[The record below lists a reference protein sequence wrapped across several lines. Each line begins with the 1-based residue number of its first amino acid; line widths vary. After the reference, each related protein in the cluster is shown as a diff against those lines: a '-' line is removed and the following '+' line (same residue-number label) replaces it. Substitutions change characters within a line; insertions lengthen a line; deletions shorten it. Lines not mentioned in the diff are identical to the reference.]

1 MNRPPPPVE
10 TLPDPLAETD
20 EHLGAGARLTHLHA
34 HLRTLRPQVDR
45 VAIALYDA
53 DTDALRTFVSS
64 NGDEPTPLQHYE
76 AQVED
81 APALRELVREGRARL
96 VQDLAV
102 YDGGRHEH
110 TRRIREAGYRA
121 SFALPF
127 RNQGRIR
134 GVVFFNSRRPQAFDE
149 QTVALLELF
158 ARAVTAS
165 IRDDL
170 ARANTLLAALRT
182 ACSVAHAR
190 DPETGM
196 HLRRIADYT
205 RLIATELARTGQVPF
220 ADEQIEH
227 LAAFS
232 ELHDIGKVG
241 IRDEVLRKPDRLTD
255 EEYAHMKEHTR
266 IGRDLLETLLRHFDL
281 QTLRGVDALRH
292 VVELHH
298 EALDGSGYPNGL
310 RGEDIPIEARI
321 VAVADVFDALTSPRV
336 YKTAWSTP
344 EALEHL
350 RRLAGRTLD
359 AACVEALARDPDR
372 LDRLRHLHADDA
384 APAA

>member
-20 EHLGAGARLTHLHA
+20 EHLGAGARLAHLHA
-34 HLRTLRPQVDR
+34 HLRTLRPEVHR

-53 DTDALRTFVSS
+53 ETDALRTFISS
-64 NGDEPTPLQHYE
+64 NDGTPTPLEHYE
-76 AQVED
+76 AQIED

-96 VQDLAV
+96 VRDLAV
-102 YDGGRHEH
+102 FDGGRHEH
-110 TRRIREAGYRA
+110 TRRIRDAGYRA

-127 RNQGRIR
+127 RNRGRIQ
-134 GVVFFNSRRPQAFDE
+134 GVVFFNSRRAEAFDE

-158 ARAVTAS
+158 ARAVTSA

-170 ARANTLLAALRT
+170 SRARTLLAALRT
-182 ACSVAHAR
+182 ACSMAHAR

-205 RLIATELARTGQVPF
+205 RLIATELARTGQAAF
-220 ADEQIEH
+220 TDEQIEY
-227 LAAFS
+227 LAAFA

-241 IRDEVLRKPDRLTD
+241 IRDAVLRKPDRLTD

-298 EALDGSGYPNGL
+298 EALDGSGYPRGL
-310 RGEDIPIEARI
+310 RGGDIPVEARI

-336 YKTAWSTP
+336 YKNAWSTP
-344 EALEHL
+344 EALEQL
-350 RRLAGRTLD
+350 RRLAGHTLD
-359 AACVEALARDPDR
+359 AECVEALARDPER
-372 LDRLRHLHADDA
+372 IDRLRRLHADDA
-384 APAA
+384 VAAP